1 LPGDRIQLV
10 AVAAAA
16 VIVGAAAA
24 SGGCGGG
31 GGSAAAVGA
40 AAIAAAAAAA
50 GGCGVGVRALADAN
64 EVMVARPAALFLRA
78 PLPSL
83 PHFPPSW

>member
-1 LPGDRIQLV
+1 
-10 AVAAAA
+10 
-16 VIVGAAAA
+16 
-24 SGGCGGG
+24 
-31 GGSAAAVGA
+31 
-40 AAIAAAAAAA
+40 
-50 GGCGVGVRALADAN
+50 VRALADAN